1 MSGRMTLFAIPGSAA
16 MAPHAVLEEI
26 GQPYDLVMVERRDDG
41 SVLPAGFAELS
52 PHGRVPV
59 LQDGDLVL
67 HESAAIVLHLADNF
81 PDAGLMPPLGTD
93 ERSHAY
99 RYLTYLTNSVQATF
113 MLYLYP
119 WRLADAPGA
128 PEAIRAGAAR
138 DLNTMFDY
146 LERALAGRPYL
157 LGEQLTAPDLYLF
170 MVTRWG
176 RNLPRQAWSLPNLG
190 GHYGRL
196 AERDGVRRMLD
207 RQSIEAYGPPILD

>member
-1 MSGRMTLFAIPGSAA
+1 MKLYYHPVSTTSRPIVLFARESGIDLDYQVVDLFTG
-16 MAPHAVLEEI
+16 EQY
-26 GQPYDLVMVERRDDG
+26 QPAYLG
-41 SVLPAGFAELS
+41 INPS
-52 PHGRVPV
+52 HQVPV

-99 RYLTYLTNSVQATF
+99 RYLTYLTNSVQAMF

-128 PEAIRAGAAR
+128 PQAIRAGAAR

-146 LERALAGRPYL
+146 LERALAGRAYL
-157 LGEQLTAPDLYLF
+157 LGDQLTAPDLYLF

-190 GHYGRL
+190 DHYGRV
-196 AERDGVRRMLD
+196 AERDGVRRMLE
-207 RQSIEAYGPPILD
+207 RQGIEAYGPPVLD

>member
-1 MSGRMTLFAIPGSAA
+1 LFERAIAGGDRPEAEHVA
-16 MAPHAVLEEI
+16 TQV
-26 GQPYDLVMVERRDDG
+26 RDRG
-41 SVLPAGFAELS
+41 VQTIHRACEL
-52 PHGRVPV
+52 RLRLFRLFVK
-59 LQDGDLVL
+59 
-67 HESAAIVLHLADNF
+67 A
-81 PDAGLMPPLGTD
+81 LGTD

-99 RYLTYLTNSVQATF
+99 RYLTYLTNSVQAMF

-207 RQSIEAYGPPILD
+207 RQSIEAYGPPVLD